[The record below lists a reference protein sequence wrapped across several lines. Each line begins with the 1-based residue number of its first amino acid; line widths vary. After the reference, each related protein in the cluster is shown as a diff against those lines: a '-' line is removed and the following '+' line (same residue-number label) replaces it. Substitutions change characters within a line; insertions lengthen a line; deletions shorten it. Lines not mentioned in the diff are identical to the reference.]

1 MLKLKSTCEKSK
13 DAAVL
18 DSQVTP
24 PWHKKSLQDK
34 GQRLITVAGVESKV
48 GATHLALSLG
58 CKARD
63 RDINCA
69 VILSSDSFEAL
80 KRYYVL
86 TVREEPRSAGK
97 ESRQF
102 ASLSGLSIMS
112 GVLPGDLD
120 GYQLLIWDCGS
131 LPQGQRRFASG
142 DLRCLISGGQPW
154 ELLPLNEVLMNL
166 DYEELSTYAIC
177 VRGAAEHDI
186 DHLRQ
191 QMAGKV
197 PFITIMHKP
206 EWGEVK
212 LREDLLAILRLAKY

>member
-1 MLKLKSTCEKSK
+1 MLKLRSIREKSRGINIPEPK
-13 DAAVL
+13 AAITGRKNNPI
-18 DSQVTP
+18 DS
-24 PWHKKSLQDK
+24 
-34 GQRLITVAGVESKV
+34 GQCLVTVAGVEPKV
-48 GATHLALSLG
+48 GTTHLALSLG

-69 VILSSDSFEAL
+69 VILPSHSFEAL
-80 KRYYVL
+80 KKYYVL
-86 TVREEPRSAGK
+86 TVREEPRCADN
-97 ESRQF
+97 EPRQF
-102 ASLSGLSIMS
+102 ADLSGLSIMS
-112 GVLPGDLD
+112 GVLPGDLE

-142 DLRCLISGGQPW
+142 DLRCLVSGGQPW

-166 DYEELSTYAIC
+166 DYEGLRTYAIC

-191 QMAGKV
+191 QMAGRV

-212 LREDLLAILRLAKY
+212 LREDLLAILRLAGH